1 MWRRYLALVTSFVII
16 GPPVGGAIFGA
27 LFDVWLLHLT
37 PWRDLLTL
45 PNLQLLFY
53 FPLVAAVWGY
63 WVGGVS
69 ALACGVIYGF
79 FALPLKKPT
88 PLSACG
94 AAFLGNLC
102 AGSVWLVGKG
112 ESFWLIVLFAT
123 ALSIPAALIA
133 RRVAHEGGA
142 SPV

>member
-27 LFDVWLLHLT
+27 LYDAWLLHLT
-37 PWRDLLTL
+37 PWRELLTF

-53 FPLVAAVWGY
+53 FPLVTAFGGY
-63 WVGGVS
+63 WVSGVS

-79 FALPLKKPT
+79 LALLLKRPT
-88 PLSACG
+88 PLSTCG
-94 AAFLGNLC
+94 ATFLGNLC
-102 AGSVWLVGKG
+102 AGAVWLVAKG
-112 ESFWLIVLFAT
+112 ESFWPIVLFAT

-133 RRVAHEGGA
+133 RCAAHEGGPL
-142 SPV
+142 PV